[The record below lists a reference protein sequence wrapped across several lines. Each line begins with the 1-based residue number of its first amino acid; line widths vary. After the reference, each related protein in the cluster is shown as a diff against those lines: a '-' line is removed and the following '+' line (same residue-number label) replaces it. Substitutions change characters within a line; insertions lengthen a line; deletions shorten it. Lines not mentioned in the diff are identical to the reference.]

1 MKHLLLSISVLV
13 VLAAGPAAAR
23 ESVNI
28 RFGDHA
34 GYSRAV
40 FDWTSPVEYTVSEA
54 QGEVSV
60 RFERAADFDISQ
72 FRARAPRAIGAVKVS
87 ADGRTVRFEA
97 PSGDILKAFRI
108 GPKVVVDVA
117 LGAATARPAR
127 PARKTDYATQP
138 LADALGRAREAAEMR
153 TPSPKPAPAS
163 APEPKKP
170 AARAEAPAPAK
181 AAAEPAPRPV
191 SDPSQTV
198 RVEHELRPGRTIF
211 RFRWPVRTSAAA
223 LHRGEHVWLVFGDDM
238 TPDFGGQPTTG
249 LGPVDR
255 IEPEHSSDGTLFR
268 IDVAAGSPLDITVD
282 GNDWVV
288 DIGGGRGRAESAVI
302 FDAQA
307 ESARGPRMFAAVA
320 DAARPVIVDDPLVG
334 DRIALIPLREAALG
348 VRPERRLVKFDL
360 PETPQGVAVRFKS
373 LDLDVAVD
381 ESGLSIAGPRTL
393 HLAAEATT
401 AAHLTEGPPKLNGDG
416 APTPSRR
423 VLDLTTWKGEEDPVA
438 IRQDLLQRISVAQ
451 PLARNGER
459 RILARFM
466 VANGLA
472 SEALGVM
479 ARIEDDDKR
488 ADIDPGYR
496 ALRGVARLLA
506 GQYAE
511 AAADLRHPQL
521 KDAGDVA
528 LFRGLLA
535 AKRRE
540 FQEARREFRY
550 GLTAL
555 DELPADMQ
563 PMFRIALAETAL
575 HLHDPALA
583 EEQVAKL
590 LKQAGTEARR
600 EEARLLAARIKALT
614 GETEDAADLFAEL
627 SESVQR
633 SVRARARFAETDLLL
648 DDERIT
654 RKDAIERLE
663 RLRFAWRGDVF
674 EFDLMRRLG
683 ELYIDVGDYRLGM
696 VTMRRTVEQFPD
708 LPEAQKLA
716 GGMNEVFASLFEGVH
731 AESMSPVTAMGLYY
745 DFRELTPEGDRG
757 DRMIRRLADRLAAV
771 ELLDEAAKLLEHQVR
786 HRLTGVEKS
795 RVATRLAVLYLLDR
809 KPNEAISA
817 LRASRNLSLTD
828 DQVKERRMLE
838 ARGLTDLGHY
848 ERALALLNGLEG
860 EDVNDVRTE
869 ILWRAR
875 KWQRAAVSLS
885 TRLVELRTTNKELDT
900 EARQDILRFA
910 IASSLAGDR
919 PALERIR
926 DDFTIRMQDKP
937 EWPAFQVVT
946 SVDQRETAEFRNLA
960 AEIAQVGR
968 FEQFMT
974 AYREKLRDTP
984 LSAIN

>member
-1 MKHLLLSISVLV
+1 MRRLFILV
-13 VLAAGPAAAR
+13 AGFCLALAASAQAR
-23 ESVNI
+23 ENVNI
-28 RFGDHA
+28 RFGDHD
-34 GYSRAV
+34 GFSRAV
-40 FDWTSPVEYTVSEA
+40 FDWKQPVDYSISEQSGAVSI
-54 QGEVSV
+54 
-60 RFERAADFDISQ
+60 RFERPADFDLAN
-72 FRARAPRAIGAVKVS
+72 FRARGPRAIGAIDVS
-87 ADGRTVRFEA
+87 EDGRTVRFA
-97 PSGDILKAFRI
+97 ASSGDILKAFRI

-117 LGAATARPAR
+117 IGTGRASRPAADKQTARKADQATKPLADMLNR
-127 PARKTDYATQP
+127 AKTEKPARKP
-138 LADALGRAREAAEMR
+138 AAAVK
-153 TPSPKPAPAS
+153 PKPAPA
-163 APEPKKP
+163 P
-170 AARAEAPAPAK
+170 
-181 AAAEPAPRPV
+181 AAEPKAAPRPAA
-191 SDPSQTV
+191 DPDSSV
-198 RVEHELRPGRTIF
+198 VVDYELRPGRTIF

-223 LHRGEHVWLVFGDDM
+223 LHRGEHIWVAFGDDM
-238 TPDFGGQPTTG
+238 TPDFGGRPTAD
-249 LGPVDR
+249 LGPVSR
-255 IEPEHSSDGTLFR
+255 IEAEHSRHGTLFR
-268 IDVAAGSPLDITVD
+268 IDVAAGVPLDVNVD
-282 GNDWVV
+282 GNDWIV

-307 ESARGPRMFAAVA
+307 ESPRGPRMFAAVA
-320 DAARPVIVDDPLVG
+320 DAAPPVVVDDPMIG

-360 PETPQGVAVRFKS
+360 PETPQGVAVRYKA
-373 LDLDVAVD
+373 LDLAIEVD
-381 ESGLSIAGPRTL
+381 ERGLSILAPQTL
-393 HLAAEATT
+393 NLAAEAEDPK
-401 AAHLTEGPPKLNGDG
+401 HLSGGPPALDG
-416 APTPSRR
+416 EGTPSLSRR
-423 VLDLTTWKGEEDPVA
+423 LLDLTTWKDEEDPVA
-438 IRQDLLQRISVAQ
+438 IQQDLLQRISVAQ

-459 RILARFM
+459 RILARFL

-479 ARIEDDDKR
+479 ARIEDEDKR

-506 GQYAE
+506 GQYSE
-511 AAADLRHPQL
+511 AAGDLRHPQL

-540 FQEARREFRY
+540 FEEARREFRY

-555 DELPADMQ
+555 DELPVDMQ

-575 HLHDPALA
+575 HLHDPELA
-583 EEQVAKL
+583 EEQVSQL

-614 GETEDAADLFAEL
+614 GETEEAADLYAEL

-633 SVRARARFAETDLLL
+633 SVRAKARFAETDLLL
-648 DDERIT
+648 DEERIT
-654 RKDAIERLE
+654 KKDAIERLE

-674 EFDLMRRLG
+674 EFDLMHRLG
-683 ELYIDVGDYRLGM
+683 ELYLDVGDYRKGM

-716 GGMNEVFASLFEGVH
+716 GEMNENFASLFEGEH
-731 AESMSPVTAMGLYY
+731 AETMSPVTAMGLYY
-745 DFRELTPEGDRG
+745 DFRELTPEGERG

-786 HRLTGVEKS
+786 HRLKGVEKA

-809 KPNEAISA
+809 KPTEAISA
-817 LRASRNLSLTD
+817 LRSSRSLHLTD
-828 DQVKERRMLE
+828 DQVRERRLLE
-838 ARGLTDLGHY
+838 ARGLTELGHY
-848 ERALALLNGLEG
+848 ERALAMLGGLDG
-860 EDVNDVRTE
+860 EEVNAVRTE

-875 KWQRAAVSLS
+875 KWQRAAISLS
-885 TRLVELRTTNKELDT
+885 TRLVQLRTTNQELDT
-900 EARQDILRFA
+900 QARQDILRFA

-919 PALERIR
+919 PALEQLR
-926 DDFTIRMQDKP
+926 DDFTRRMQDKP

-946 SVDQRETAEFRNLA
+946 SVDQRDTAEFRNLA